1 MSINPSHFSNTT
13 ESIKV
18 IEEIVVPYVEEQRR
32 SLQLPNQAELII
44 MDVFRGQ
51 TTAEVLH
58 ILGAHNISLC
68 KIPAKFGEWFAKQV
82 ENSLKRGRGN
92 QHTIS
97 FTHYEAT
104 TYAMISRILQPH
116 NICVRI
122 TYYNQL
128 LESYSYV
135 QCENG

>member
-32 SLQLPNQAELII
+32 SLQLPNQAELTI

-68 KIPAKFGEWFAKQV
+68 KVPANMTRLLQPLDLTVNNHCKVFMKNKFGEWFAK
-82 ENSLKRGRGN
+82 
-92 QHTIS
+92 
-97 FTHYEAT
+97 
-104 TYAMISRILQPH
+104 
-116 NICVRI
+116 
-122 TYYNQL
+122 
-128 LESYSYV
+128 
-135 QCENG
+135 